1 MRFSAPVLF
10 AATGALFATAA
21 VARATPAATRPDI
34 VLIVTDDQGRDSL
47 GCYGNPVIK
56 TPHLDRL
63 AADATRFEFAFAS
76 ASSCSPNRS
85 VLLTGRHHFANGQF
99 GLAQKPH
106 NFSSY
111 ADEKSL
117 PNLLRAAGYRTAR
130 VGKYHV
136 APESAF
142 AFETAVPGDAND
154 PVAMAENSRA
164 VIAAKDTRPFFLYFC
179 TTAPHVGGGRAEEL
193 PFQPNRFYN
202 KPEGYAGTPRVTYRP
217 EDVIVPPYLPDI
229 PEMRAELAQYYE
241 AVSRADA
248 GVGRLVE
255 ILQAAG
261 RYDNTLLIFL
271 SDNGHALPMAK
282 ATLYDAGIHLPL
294 IVRAPGQRARGLVS
308 RAMVGFTDVAPTIL
322 DFSGVAPAP
331 ANLHGRSFRAILERP
346 DAAGWDEIYAGHTF
360 HEARWYYP
368 ARAVRE
374 RRFKLIRNLAHPLEN
389 PAART
394 YHPTWQAAVARGLA
408 TYGRRPLAACL
419 HQPEFELYDLA
430 ADPDEVRNLAAD
442 TSHRAEFERL
452 RAKLAAFQWETRDPW
467 GTLGEAPPESG
478 LPRR

>member
-1 MRFSAPVLF
+1 MILPRATCALAALLAAVGF
-10 AATGALFATAA
+10 AAT
-21 VARATPAATRPDI
+21 PRPDV

-99 GLAQKPH
+99 GLAGKPH

-111 ADEKSL
+111 ADEQSL
-117 PNLLRAAGYRTAR
+117 PAMLRAAGYRTAR

-136 APESAF
+136 APESVF
-142 AFETAVPGDAND
+142 PFETVVPGDANN

-164 VIAAKDTRPFFLYFC
+164 LIADTDPRPFFLYFC

-193 PFQPNRFYN
+193 PFKPERFYN
-202 KPEGYAGTPRVTYRP
+202 KADGYPGTPRVTYRP

-229 PEMRAELAQYYE
+229 PETRAELAQYYE

-255 ILQAAG
+255 ILKAAG
-261 RYDNTLLIFL
+261 RYENTLLLFL
-271 SDNGHALPMAK
+271 SDNGHSLPMAK
-282 ATLYDAGIHLPL
+282 ATLYDAGIHLPF
-294 IVRAPGQRARGLVS
+294 IVRAPGQRTRGVVS
-308 RAMVGFTDVAPTIL
+308 RAMVGFTDVTPTIL
-322 DFSGVAPAP
+322 DFAGVAPAP
-331 ANLHGRSFRAILERP
+331 VNLHGRSFRATIEQA
-346 DAAGWDEIYAGHTF
+346 DAVGWDEVFSGHTF
-360 HEARWYYP
+360 HLPTWYFP
-368 ARAVRE
+368 SRAVRE
-374 RRFKLIRNLAHPLEN
+374 RRFKLIRNFAHPLEN

-394 YHPTWQAAVARGLA
+394 YHPTWQAAIARGLA
-408 TYGRRPLAACL
+408 TYGQRPLAACL
-419 HQPEFELYDLA
+419 RQPEFELYDVQ
-430 ADPDEVRNLAAD
+430 ADPGEVRNLAAQPE
-442 TSHRAEFERL
+442 HQRELVRL
-452 RAKLAAFQWETRDPW
+452 KEKLAAFQKRTGDLW
-467 GTLGEAPPESG
+467 GTIGQAPAAGP
-478 LPRR
+478 